1 MRTRRLAPF
10 STTLEVGQWIGVCA
24 GICEAQAPSGTK
36 SFAPNTLA
44 RAFTRT
50 DPTTG
55 TTPWSVEYPW
65 PTIPAGLY
73 QFACDEQHR

>member
-24 GICEAQAPSGTK
+24 GICEALTPFGAQ
-36 SFAPNTLA
+36 SFNPKTLKY
-44 RAFTRT
+44 AFTNT
-50 DPTTG
+50 DPTMG

-65 PTIPAGLY
+65 PTPNS
-73 QFACDEQHR
+73 ER